1 MKNLKNK
8 LKLKKINY
16 KKLIDFG
23 FKKINDK
30 YIYKKY
36 INDNKFYVEVIYSNN
51 NLISKVIESD
61 DNLEYILVDI
71 DSASGEFV
79 SKIKIEYE
87 YIMHDIINN

>member
-79 SKIKIEYE
+79 SKIKIEY
-87 YIMHDIINN
+87 

>member
-71 DSASGEFV
+71 ESASGEFV
-79 SKIKIEYE
+79 SKIKIGYE
-87 YIMHDIINN
+87 YI

>member
-79 SKIKIEYE
+79 SKIKIE
-87 YIMHDIINN
+87 